1 MFQKATRKQ
10 AYLRLALTGPSGA
23 GKTYSA
29 LLLAKGLGGNIAF
42 IDTEHGSGSLYS
54 DLVDFDVVSLEA
66 PFSPERY
73 IEAIDAAIEEGY
85 GVLIIDS
92 ITHEWNGKGGILEI
106 VDTVTKASNSKNSYF
121 AWGEATPR
129 HNAFIEKILQSPI
142 HVIAAMRSK
151 QDFILTEVRGK
162 QVPKKVGLAP
172 IQREGMEYEF
182 TSVLDLTQGSN
193 LATVSKDRTRI
204 WGIDPFLVTEED
216 GQKLIEWLNSGV
228 SFDEANESQKVDL
241 LTVIADAED
250 MEVLKGI
257 YTSAVTW
264 SRQLQSDDYET
275 EFTAAKD
282 KRKTELE
289 QPPYRRRHDKFIQHL
304 STVSGCPHGP
314 DGL

>member
-289 QPPYRRRHDKFIQHL
+289 QPPLQEA
-304 STVSGCPHGP
+304 S
-314 DGL
+314 

>member
-257 YTSAVTW
+257 YTSAITW

-289 QPPYRRRHDKFIQHL
+289 QPPLQEA
-304 STVSGCPHGP
+304 S
-314 DGL
+314 

>member
-204 WGIDPFLVTEED
+204 WGIDPFLVTEEH

-257 YTSAVTW
+257 YTSAITW

-289 QPPYRRRHDKFIQHL
+289 QPPLQEA
-304 STVSGCPHGP
+304 S
-314 DGL
+314 